1 MSYERAVGCGT
12 GPHLAAYQSPRKGVE
27 FIHARRYPW
36 NAPPSYAAV
45 SRAARAG
52 APPET
57 IDSLRREYYA
67 SRARD
72 YLRDWL
78 AGDPAPTAAQRREL
92 ADMLVTDGDHVAA

>member
-1 MSYERAVGCGT
+1 VDRPTVIRGR
-12 GPHLAAYQSPRKGVE
+12 LA
-27 FIHARRYPW
+27 
-36 NAPPSYAAV
+36 
-45 SRAARAG
+45 RAARTG

-57 IDSLRREYYA
+57 IESLRRDYYA

-92 ADMLVTDGDHVAA
+92 ADMLVRGGDHVTV